1 MTLGRQ
7 LASAISAI
15 FLAALIGVQAIHLRS
30 SHIHLQRQLESLA
43 QDAAT
48 SLGLSLGALMHEN
61 DAALAE
67 TIIKPAFD
75 RGHYERI
82 DYLSATGE
90 LLVSKVLPAEEGRY
104 PRWFARLF
112 PLERPTAES
121 LVSSGWRQLGKVQ
134 VTVHPRYAYE
144 QLWSTAR
151 DTVLYLLLIYA
162 AAMLALRVYLRSLLR
177 PLAAVEAAAQA
188 ISSRNFVTLNL
199 RPSTR
204 ELARV
209 VEAMNSLSRKVNE
222 AIESESR
229 RAEKLHAVAY
239 GDPVTGL
246 LNGRGFA
253 ARFESAYEGGE
264 HEPFNGVL
272 ALVEIA
278 DLGAINRQFGT
289 ERCDDLLRSL
299 YQQMDEM
306 AMATGGFA
314 GRWTGALTIL
324 AMPHL
329 NSDAA
334 RERLTR
340 LRTQAILSLKEFGLE
355 RAERI
360 YCGGVEARSGHPTL
374 RGLAHGAE
382 EAVLQ
387 AHEAADGIAVL
398 DASSSADADTDPFA
412 IVRDALAEQRLHLL
426 GQVAY
431 RMSDHRPLHTEI
443 LSRLRDAAGHD
454 IAAAQFIPIVAAHGL
469 SEEFDRVVIERVVAQ
484 MKGQAARG
492 GGESISVNLSMR
504 SVERPEFL
512 EWLGNL
518 LLRERAIAGRLTFE
532 IAEHGVVKNQDAAA
546 ALARVVNRAGAG
558 FAIDNFGVHRDS
570 LVLVQRLRPA
580 YIKLAAAHT
589 PRMVADAGTRFFAE
603 SLVRAARQLDI
614 PAIAQNVEDDITF
627 QALGALG
634 FAGYQGH
641 LIGRP
646 KPWPGER
653 GGGGA

>member
-15 FLAALIGVQAIHLRS
+15 FMIALIGVEAIHLRS
-30 SHIHLQRQLESLA
+30 AQSHLQRQLESLA

-48 SLGLSLGALMHEN
+48 SLGLSLGALLQGG

-82 DYLSATGE
+82 DYISTTGE
-90 LLVSKVLPAEEGRY
+90 RVVSKVLAPEEGKY
-104 PRWFARLF
+104 PAWFAQVF
-112 PLERPTAES
+112 PLQSPTAES
-121 LVSSGWRQLGKVQ
+121 LVSAGWRQLGKVR

-144 QLWSTAR
+144 QLWVTAR
-151 DTVLYLLLIYA
+151 DTLLYLLLIYVG
-162 AAMLALRVYLRSLLR
+162 AMFALRIFLRGLLR
-177 PLAAVEAAAQA
+177 PLAAVETAAQA

-222 AIESESR
+222 AIEGESR

-246 LNGRGFA
+246 LNGRGFV

-264 HEPFNGVL
+264 HEPFRGVL
-272 ALVEIA
+272 ALVEIG
-278 DLGAINRQFGT
+278 DLGAINRALGPD
-289 ERCDDLLRSL
+289 RCDDLLRGV
-299 YQQMDEM
+299 YQQMDE
-306 AMATGGFA
+306 AAKFSGGFA

-324 AMPHL
+324 AMPL
-329 NSDAA
+329 LRSDTAK
-334 RERLTR
+334 ERLTA
-340 LRTQAILSLKEFGLE
+340 LRASAILALKEFGVD

-360 YCGGVEARSGHPTL
+360 YCAGVEAKRGAATL
-374 RGLAHGAE
+374 RVLARSAE
-382 EAVLQ
+382 ETVLQ
-387 AHEAADGIAVL
+387 AREAPDGVVVVDAPSAADA
-398 DASSSADADTDPFA
+398 ADADPFEV
-412 IVRDALAEQRLHLL
+412 VRDALAARRVRLVGQR
-426 GQVAY
+426 AY

-443 LSRLRDAAGHD
+443 LSRLQDAAGNE
-454 IAAAQFIPIVAAHGL
+454 IAAAQFMPIIAAHGL
-469 SEEFDRVVIERVVAQ
+469 GQQFDMSVVERVIEA
-484 MKGQAARG
+484 MRG
-492 GGESISVNLSMR
+492 RDEPVSINLSMR
-504 SVERPEFL
+504 SVERPEFV
-512 EWLGNL
+512 EWLGKL
-518 LLRERAIAGRLTFE
+518 LERERAIARNLVFE
-532 IAEHGVVKNQDAAA
+532 VAEHGVVKNQDAAA
-546 ALARVVNRAGAG
+546 ALSRAVGRAGAG

-570 LVLVQRLRPA
+570 LVLVQRLRPV

-589 PRMVADAGTRFFAE
+589 PRMVTDAGTRFFAE

-614 PAIAQNVEDDITF
+614 PAIAQNIEDDATF
-627 QALGALG
+627 QSLGALG

-646 KPWPGER
+646 APWPSER
-653 GGGGA
+653 R